1 MLISDTRLDRPIVTQ
16 MIHNRDD
23 DCFSELIKAVLFNC
37 VVKKFA
43 QLRHVEVMNG
53 FDKGLDGVGCVG
65 AHFLTVSVNTDNTH
79 FWTLN
84 TLNRSN
90 QLFLYDL

>member
-16 MIHNRDD
+16 MIHDWDD
-23 DCFSELIKAVLFNC
+23 DCFSDLIKAVRFQGE
-37 VVKKFA
+37 VKKFA

-53 FDKGLDGVGCVG
+53 FDKGLYGVGCVG
-65 AHFLTVSVNTDNTH
+65 AHFLTVSVITDNTH

-84 TLNRSN
+84 TLNRAN
-90 QLFLYDL
+90 

>member
-1 MLISDTRLDRPIVTQ
+1 
-16 MIHNRDD
+16 
-23 DCFSELIKAVLFNC
+23 
-37 VVKKFA
+37 
-43 QLRHVEVMNG
+43 LRHVEVMNG

>member
-1 MLISDTRLDRPIVTQ
+1 VLISDTRLDRPIVTQ

-84 TLNRSN
+84 TLNRAN
-90 QLFLYDL
+90 

>member
-1 MLISDTRLDRPIVTQ
+1 VLISDTRLDRPIVTQ
-16 MIHNRDD
+16 MIHDWDD

-65 AHFLTVSVNTDNTH
+65 AHFLTVSVITDNTH

-84 TLNRSN
+84 TLNRAN
-90 QLFLYDL
+90 